1 MSAIPSLTV
10 DELPLPIPDGVTV
23 VDVREPIEWQ
33 QAHVPGSVHI
43 PLGQLVARVDELP
56 ADDRIVVVCAV
67 GARSAR
73 AVEFLVQHG
82 HDAVNLDGGLVEWQ
96 AAGRELV
103 SGEDRPA
110 DPPLS

>member
-1 MSAIPSLTV
+1 MSSIPSVTV
-10 DELPLPIPDGVTV
+10 DQLTLPIPDGVTV

-56 ADDRIVVVCAV
+56 VGGRVVVVCAV

-73 AVEFLVQHG
+73 AVEFLVQRG

-96 AAGRELV
+96 AAGRDLV
-103 SGEDRPA
+103 SGDA
-110 DPPLS
+110 TDG

>member
-1 MSAIPSLTV
+1 MSEIPSLTV
-10 DELPLPIPDGVTV
+10 DQLPLPIPDDVTV

-33 QAHVPGSVHI
+33 QAPLPGSVHV
-43 PLGQLVARVDELP
+43 PLGQFAERLGELP
-56 ADDRIVVVCAV
+56 TDDRIVVVCAV

-73 AVEFLVQHG
+73 AVEFLLQHG

-103 SGEDRPA
+103 AGDEPTS
-110 DPPLS
+110 